1 MNTSEFIQAGTLTRT
16 IGLKGALQLKLN
28 TDFKRLYNRIET
40 FFIEI
45 GGQPVPFFI
54 QKITLKQ
61 GDTLIVEL
69 EDVETEEEAKRL
81 VNSPVMVSTDILPTV
96 SGNEFFHHEI
106 IGYTVVDNTA
116 GPLGPVIDV
125 LDVPMQTVI
134 AVEHRSKEVLIPL
147 AGHILQRINRD
158 TKTIEVSCPE
168 GLVDLYLGNAANELP
183 EDGHDDGPTT

>member
-45 GGQPVPFFI
+45 GGHAVPFFV

-69 EDVETEEEAKRL
+69 EDVDTEEEAKRL
-81 VNSPVMVSTDILPTV
+81 VNCPVMVSTDILPTV
-96 SGNEFFHHEI
+96 SGNDFFHHEI
-106 IGYTVVDNTA
+106 IGYTVIDETT
-116 GPLGPVIDV
+116 GPLGPVVDV

-134 AVEHRSKEVLIPL
+134 AVDYRNKEVLIPL
-147 AGHILQRINRD
+147 AGNILKDINRSA
-158 TKTIEVSCPE
+158 KTIAVSCPE
-168 GLVDLYLGNAANELP
+168 GLVDLYLGNAANETP
-183 EDGHDDGPTT
+183 EDGQDDGPTP